1 LTGSAQP
8 TKPDPVPTAQRVPS
22 TGAGDALGAERAFK
36 YLDIITAIFITALL
50 VSNLVASKSASL
62 WGWTVGVGI
71 FVFPISYIFG
81 DVLTEV
87 YGYARSRRV
96 IWTGFASVAVASLI
110 LFLCD
115 IAPPSPDF
123 QSQEAFHLILGQS
136 PLVLVASLTAYS
148 VGEFCNSLVM
158 AKMKVWTEGRHL
170 WARTIGST
178 VVGEA
183 VDSVVF
189 YPLAFGVLPR
199 LLGFNGAA
207 WPWALIAAIM
217 VNNYFLKVAV
227 EVAFTPITYRLVSFL
242 KRAEGVDVYDR
253 ETDFSPFQW
262 RLSGRA
268 R

>member
-1 LTGSAQP
+1 MG
-8 TKPDPVPTAQRVPS
+8 
-22 TGAGDALGAERAFK
+22 GEERAFK
-36 YLDIITAIFITALL
+36 YLDVITSVFITALL

-96 IWTGFASVAVASLI
+96 IWMGFTSVAVASLI

-115 IAPPSPDF
+115 IAPPSPSF
-123 QSQEAFHLILGQS
+123 QHQEAFHLILGQS
-136 PLVLVASLTAYS
+136 PLVLAASLIAYFA
-148 VGEFCNSLVM
+148 GEFCNSFVM
-158 AKMKVWTEGRHL
+158 AKMKIWTQGRHL

-189 YPLAFGVLPR
+189 YPLAFGVFPR
-199 LLGFNGAA
+199 LLGFEGAA
-207 WPWALIAAIM
+207 WPWALVGAIM
-217 VNNYFLKVAV
+217 VSNYALKVGV
-227 EVAFTPITYRLVSFL
+227 EVVFTPITYRLVGWL
-242 KRAEGVDVYDR
+242 KRAEGVDVYDTD
-253 ETDFSPFQW
+253 TDFSPFRW
-262 RLSGRA
+262 RLRRRRGA
-268 R
+268 GAPEGA